1 VNFEHRT
8 SKRPFDK
15 PFDKLTVLSEVEGL
29 TVLSEVEGLTVLSEV
44 EGLTVLSE
52 VEGLTVLS
60 PSALLRT
67 EGVRLE
73 HFASA
78 LSLAPFAFPLL
89 HKPKLLPQNCLLSL
103 SPPYDR

>member
-15 PFDKLTVLSEVEGL
+15 PFDK
-29 TVLSEVEGLTVLSEV
+29 
-44 EGLTVLSE
+44 LTVLSE